1 MRQSDLYDALVT
13 VMSGAAP
20 EEKRP
25 VTLGSLRKQRAG
37 THRILVAED
46 NPVNRRVAERML
58 ENLGYLVDVVGDG
71 QEALEALEGSFYGA
85 VLMDVQMPGMDGYRA
100 TRQIRLREDRSGRRN
115 MMMGLRRRRTP
126 IIAMT
131 ANAMRGD
138 REKVL
143 EAGMDDY
150 VSKPVGREELGAV
163 LRRWIPE
170 TRVPRLP
177 SPEDG
182 AARAGTTLDRGVIA
196 GLRGLQREDD
206 ADIVAEL
213 AGMFLEDARS
223 RLRALEEAVQ
233 SGDAPAVERV
243 AHTLKGSS
251 GNMGA
256 RGMSY
261 LCARLEEIGA
271 SGDLSSGAGLI
282 RRLKEEFW
290 RVDRAFE
297 VEVHGDRG

>member
-1 MRQSDLYDALVT
+1 M
-13 VMSGAAP
+13 
-20 EEKRP
+20 
-25 VTLGSLRKQRAG
+25 
-37 THRILVAED
+37 
-46 NPVNRRVAERML
+46 
-58 ENLGYLVDVVGDG
+58 
-71 QEALEALEGSFYGA
+71 
-85 VLMDVQMPGMDGYRA
+85 
-100 TRQIRLREDRSGRRN
+100 
-115 MMMGLRRRRTP
+115 
-126 IIAMT
+126 
-131 ANAMRGD
+131 
-138 REKVL
+138 
-143 EAGMDDY
+143 
-150 VSKPVGREELGAV
+150 
-163 LRRWIPE
+163 
-170 TRVPRLP
+170 
-177 SPEDG
+177 
-182 AARAGTTLDRGVIA
+182 DRGVIA